1 MSKIFEKYKTII
13 LNDTFTES
21 SISSFRSLMNG
32 YKRTNLTDDE
42 RETLDFLFENQ
53 APYSITPEQTTKGL
67 DWLFNLRF
75 TARGKERKNNPFG
88 YREQSILDDFDR
100 FELVS
105 LYDDY
110 SYQYPITL
118 SVHDKHNYKPMY
130 RVIASDG
137 ESFDYIP
144 FTRSDL
150 ISGQIKPLIIY

>member
-100 FELVS
+100 FELVGI
-105 LYDDY
+105 YDDAY
-110 SYQYPITL
+110 YQYN
-118 SVHDKHNYKPMY
+118 DRHNYKPIY

-150 ISGQIKPLIIY
+150 MSGQIEPLIIY